1 MGYDNDRARFPC
13 RGGCRETLP
22 LPVLPRPRCGYA
34 GKDHHDEHM
43 LAVPFMR
50 EDMDDRQSQAP
61 AAQRENFM
69 TRSRLIL
76 VAGVAWTLTA
86 VVLFLAVGTMS
97 FLGLAS
103 LAVGGF
109 LPPLVYAALS
119 GGPTATIAEVLY
131 DTEQGRSDR

>member
-1 MGYDNDRARFPC
+1 
-13 RGGCRETLP
+13 
-22 LPVLPRPRCGYA
+22 
-34 GKDHHDEHM
+34 M